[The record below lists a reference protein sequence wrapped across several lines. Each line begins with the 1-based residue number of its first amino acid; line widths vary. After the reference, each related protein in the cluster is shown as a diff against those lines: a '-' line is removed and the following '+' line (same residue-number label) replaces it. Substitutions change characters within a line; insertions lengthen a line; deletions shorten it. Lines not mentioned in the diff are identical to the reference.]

1 MAIVVFIP
9 FFIAILVLLLFMIF
23 YPKYYKQKINKDL
36 QEGKAIKVI
45 EPVYLYGG
53 LMFVIL
59 LISIIIT
66 NTSMSRME
74 ERLSSNFNNQI
85 TTLEFDQERTLKAL
99 WDLQERLG
107 RLEEEN
113 SYIRIFDINVIGKAS
128 ETDTYQVLIDFALTE
143 QTEGLSST
151 LVFDGEEDLRV
162 PLEEDQLRQN
172 LTLELDLYQDY
183 LIYLEVEDGIETR
196 VQDIQAFNLFDYLR
210 DRFTLLI
217 DFDNQVNT
225 VTITYDLINEWENTD
240 HPDIKIDQVDV
251 SIVFNGDLI
260 VEETFT
266 TPNVLS
272 SHYQEFMG
280 HYQFDVKSTSGTW
293 QFLLTVTDEFGIV
306 YDNLLYD

>member
-1 MAIVVFIP
+1 MSIVVFIP
-9 FFIAILVLLLFMIF
+9 ILIAILVLLLFMIF
-23 YPKYYKQKINKDL
+23 YPRYYKQKINKDL
-36 QEGKAIKVI
+36 QKGKAIKVI

-113 SYIRIFDINVIGKAS
+113 SYIRIFDINVTGKTS

-151 LVFDGEEDLRV
+151 LVFDGEEDVRL

-251 SIVFNGDLI
+251 SIVFNGDLM

-266 TPNVLS
+266 TPNVFS

>member
-1 MAIVVFIP
+1 MSIVVFIP

-23 YPKYYKQKINKDL
+23 YPRYYKQKINKDL

-196 VQDIQAFNLFDYLR
+196 VQDIQAFNLFNYLR

>member
-1 MAIVVFIP
+1 MSIVVFIP

-23 YPKYYKQKINKDL
+23 YPRYYKQKINKDL
-36 QEGKAIKVI
+36 QKGKAIKVI

-66 NTSMSRME
+66 NTSVSRME

-113 SYIRIFDINVIGKAS
+113 SYIRIFDINVTGKTS

-151 LVFDGEEDLRV
+151 LVFDGEEDVRL

-251 SIVFNGDLI
+251 SIVFNGDRM

>member
-1 MAIVVFIP
+1 MSIVVFIP

>member
-1 MAIVVFIP
+1 
-9 FFIAILVLLLFMIF
+9 
-23 YPKYYKQKINKDL
+23 L

-99 WDLQERLG
+99 WDLQKRLG

-113 SYIRIFDINVIGKAS
+113 SYIRIFDINVTGKAS

-151 LVFDGEEDLRV
+151 LVFDGEEDVRL

-183 LIYLEVEDGIETR
+183 LIYLEVEDDIETR

-251 SIVFNGDLI
+251 SIVFNGDLM